1 MSELALQGYQ
11 QIRRRL
17 DWLKSVWLLAAL
29 VPAGVL
35 VLDPDNIGPVLG
47 TTVDALTN
55 TLPYITVAVLLIG
68 YLKATGAE
76 AVVAKAFEGRESRM
90 IVLGALFGGLAP
102 FCSCEVI
109 PFVAGLL
116 AVGAPLSAVMAF
128 WLSSPL
134 IDPPTL
140 LITASALG
148 WEFAIAKA
156 AAAVALGLMGGFAI
170 KFATFHGAYASP
182 LRPDSAISCCGCG
195 PAGLSGDKP
204 VWSFWQEQERRQVF
218 WKQSGENALF
228 LIKWLTFAYL
238 LEALLIHY
246 VPADL
251 IATAVGG
258 EGVFP
263 IIVGALVG
271 APAYLNSYA
280 APALVAGLVEQ
291 GMTQGAAM
299 AFMVAGAVSS
309 IPAMAAVWSLVKRQV
324 FAAYLGLGIAGA
336 ILIGIIFEA
345 SVT

>member
-1 MSELALQGYQ
+1 
-11 QIRRRL
+11 
-17 DWLKSVWLLAAL
+17 
-29 VPAGVL
+29 
-35 VLDPDNIGPVLG
+35 
-47 TTVDALTN
+47 
-55 TLPYITVAVLLIG
+55 
-68 YLKATGAE
+68 
-76 AVVAKAFEGRESRM
+76 
-90 IVLGALFGGLAP
+90 
-102 FCSCEVI
+102 
-109 PFVAGLL
+109 
-116 AVGAPLSAVMAF
+116 
-128 WLSSPL
+128 
-134 IDPPTL
+134 
-140 LITASALG
+140 
-148 WEFAIAKA
+148 
-156 AAAVALGLMGGFAI
+156 
-170 KFATFHGAYASP
+170 
-182 LRPDSAISCCGCG
+182 
-195 PAGLSGDKP
+195 

-258 EGVFP
+258 EGIFP
-263 IIVGALVG
+263 IVVGALVS

-324 FAAYLGLGIAGA
+324 FVAYLGLGIAGA

>member
-1 MSELALQGYQ
+1 MTPSGHLQ
-11 QIRRRL
+11 
-17 DWLKSVWLLAAL
+17 
-29 VPAGVL
+29 
-35 VLDPDNIGPVLG
+35 
-47 TTVDALTN
+47 
-55 TLPYITVAVLLIG
+55 
-68 YLKATGAE
+68 
-76 AVVAKAFEGRESRM
+76 
-90 IVLGALFGGLAP
+90 
-102 FCSCEVI
+102 
-109 PFVAGLL
+109 
-116 AVGAPLSAVMAF
+116 LS
-128 WLSSPL
+128 LSSQNR
-134 IDPPTL
+134 
-140 LITASALG
+140 
-148 WEFAIAKA
+148 
-156 AAAVALGLMGGFAI
+156 V
-170 KFATFHGAYASP
+170 FATSNGAYASP
-182 LRPDSAISCCGCG
+182 LRPDSAINCCGCG

-258 EGVFP
+258 EGIFP
-263 IIVGALVG
+263 IVVGALVS

-324 FAAYLGLGIAGA
+324 FVAYLGLGIAGA